1 MAPETLGRPFLVS
14 GRVPAAQVAALRRA
28 FAAMLA
34 DPDFRKDADSMS
46 LAVAPM
52 SGEEV
57 AGRRAA
63 RRIAGSGGAG
73 QGDRGG

>member
-1 MAPETLGRPFLVS
+1 MPAICSRP
-14 GRVPAAQVAALRRA
+14 RN
-28 FAAMLA
+28 
-34 DPDFRKDADSMS
+34 ADSMS
-46 LAVAPM
+46 LTVAPM

-73 QGDRGG
+73 QGNRGGVTDPGA